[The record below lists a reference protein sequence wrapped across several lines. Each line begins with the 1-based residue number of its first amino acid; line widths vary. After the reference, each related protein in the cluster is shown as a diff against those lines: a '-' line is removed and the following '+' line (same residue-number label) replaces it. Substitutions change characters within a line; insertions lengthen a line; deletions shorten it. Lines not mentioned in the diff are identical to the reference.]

1 MQEIPS
7 FLSKRKNMTKL
18 SKYYYNSHEIEE
30 YYKNSAG
37 VTALCYTCVNDGFC
51 MCRMRFKK
59 CKNYIKRREEK

>member
-1 MQEIPS
+1 
-7 FLSKRKNMTKL
+7 MTKP
-18 SKYYYNSHEIEE
+18 SKDYYNSPEIEE

-59 CKNYIKRREEK
+59 CKNYIKRKEEK